1 MAQSQI
7 NRNKKCSICLD
18 NLDDINKYSCK
29 KCKNEFHTNC
39 VQEWIN
45 SQIQNRQKVT
55 CPLCRATLK
64 KDTKGNRLSNY
75 VMNRNVHNTHNT
87 HYVSLSLDER
97 LNIMTYDTIQCIFK
111 YMFKFL
117 LVIIGILLLWYIS
130 NINYSNIPTPCIPIR
145 EEINDNGECQWDP
158 VSWCANR
165 GYIWFKSENYGSI
178 CNTDFCYR
186 KIYTNNYY

>member
-1 MAQSQI
+1 MDQSQI
-7 NRNKKCSICLD
+7 NCDKKCSICLD
-18 NLDDINKYSCK
+18 ILNTSKYSCK
-29 KCKNEFHTNC
+29 KCKNEFHNICIHT
-39 VQEWIN
+39 WMN
-45 SQIQNRQKVT
+45 SQLQKRQKVT

-64 KDTKGNRLSNY
+64 KDIKGNRLPNY
-75 VMNRNVHNTHNT
+75 AINLNAQR
-87 HYVSLSLDER
+87 LSLDEH
-97 LNIMTYDTIQCIFK
+97 LDITTYDIIQCIFK

-117 LVIIGILLLWYIS
+117 LVIIGILLLWYMI
-130 NINYSNIPTPCIPIR
+130 NIYYSNIPTPCIPIR

-158 VSWCANR
+158 VNWCTKR